1 MQTILDFVTIGMGGM
16 PGGAGG
22 AGAQGG
28 QQSPYMMIGWVVIML
43 ALFYFLLIRPQQ
55 RKEKERRNLISSV
68 KTGDRVIFGGGLIGI
83 VTNIKEHVFTVKI
96 ADNTKIDI
104 LRGAVARVIQKD
116 EELGQ
121 EAKE

>member
-1 MQTILDFVTIGMGGM
+1 MNTMLDFVTIGMGGT
-16 PGGAGG
+16 PGG
-22 AGAQGG
+22 AGAQGAQ

-55 RKEKERRNLISSV
+55 RKEKERRNLIGSI

-83 VTNIKEHVFTVKI
+83 VTNIKEHIFTVKI
-96 ADNTKIDI
+96 ADNIKIDV
-104 LRGAVARVIQKD
+104 LRAVVTRVIQKD

-121 EAKE
+121 ASKE

>member
-1 MQTILDFVTIGMGGM
+1 MNTILNFTTLAMGGM

-22 AGAQGG
+22 QGG

-55 RKEKERRNLISSV
+55 RKEKERRNLISSI
-68 KTGDRVIFGGGLIGI
+68 KTGDRIIFGGGLIGI

-96 ADNTKIDI
+96 ADNTKVDV
-104 LRGAVARVIQKD
+104 LRAAVTRVIQKD
-116 EELGQ
+116 EDLGQ
-121 EAKE
+121 AAKE

>member
-1 MQTILDFVTIGMGGM
+1 MKTMLDFVTIGMGGM
-16 PGGAGG
+16 PGG

-55 RKEKERRNLISSV
+55 RKEKERRNLIGSI
-68 KTGDRVIFGGGLIGI
+68 KTGDRIIFGGGLIGI
-83 VTNIKEHVFTVKI
+83 ITNIKDNVFTVKI

-104 LRGAVARVIQKD
+104 LRGAVTRVIQKD
-116 EELGQ
+116 EDLGQ
-121 EAKE
+121 ASKE

>member
-1 MQTILDFVTIGMGGM
+1 MKTMLDFITIGMGGM
-16 PGGAGG
+16 PGG

-68 KTGDRVIFGGGLIGI
+68 KTGDKIIFGGGLIGI
-83 VTNIKEHVFTVKI
+83 VANIKDNVFTVKI
-96 ADNTKIDI
+96 ADNTKIDV
-104 LRGAVARVIQKD
+104 LRGAVTRVIQKD
-116 EELGQ
+116 EDLGL
-121 EAKE
+121 ASKE

>member
-1 MQTILDFVTIGMGGM
+1 MKTMLDFVTVGMGGM
-16 PGGAGG
+16 PGG

-55 RKEKERRNLISSV
+55 RKEKERRNLIGSI

-83 VTNIKEHVFTVKI
+83 VTNVKEHVFTVKI
-96 ADNTKIDI
+96 ADNTKIDV
-104 LRGAVARVIQKD
+104 LRAAVTRVIQKD
-116 EELGQ
+116 EELGV
-121 EAKE
+121 ATKE